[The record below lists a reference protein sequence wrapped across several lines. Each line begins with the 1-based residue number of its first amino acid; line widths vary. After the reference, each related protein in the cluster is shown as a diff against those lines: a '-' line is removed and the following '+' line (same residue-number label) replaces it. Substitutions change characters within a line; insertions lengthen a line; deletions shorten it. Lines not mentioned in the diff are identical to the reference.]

1 MIKVLA
7 LNDDNHGTCFVTKNK
22 VYYNEVRFMEE
33 CLLKP
38 HNEEYVVRGV
48 HICEPSG
55 ALEALDENEFINMF
69 TLLEV
74 SPEDINSIATLKDRE
89 DIFDLFFDN
98 GTKYWR

>member
-7 LNDDNHGTCFVTKNK
+7 LNDDNHATCFVTKNK
-22 VYYNEVRFMEE
+22 VYHNVAQFMEE

-48 HICEPSG
+48 HICDPLG
-55 ALEALDENEFINMF
+55 ALEVIDENEFINMF
-69 TLLEV
+69 YLLEA
-74 SPEDINSIATLKDRE
+74 SPEDINSSATLEDRE
-89 DIFDLFFDN
+89 DAFYLFFDN